1 VLAYS
6 KCAADC
12 AVPSDALKNGVNSA
26 ELTIQTTE
34 RRTSDFAALG
44 QSEACAVLQAGP
56 HPQIL
61 WSDRGAMVARARIS
75 SCVAS
80 RRNRVR
86 RIATPQRRM
95 PYSLCRGSLGCAMVS
110 SSAALIPCR
119 CDRAMIGRFANQSR
133 STDGM
138 WQTSRETYAHVG
150 HSVAVFVHDS
160 SADPACHGRYEACV

>member
-1 VLAYS
+1 
-6 KCAADC
+6 
-12 AVPSDALKNGVNSA
+12 
-26 ELTIQTTE
+26 
-34 RRTSDFAALG
+34 
-44 QSEACAVLQAGP
+44 
-56 HPQIL
+56 
-61 WSDRGAMVARARIS
+61 
-75 SCVAS
+75 
-80 RRNRVR
+80 
-86 RIATPQRRM
+86 M